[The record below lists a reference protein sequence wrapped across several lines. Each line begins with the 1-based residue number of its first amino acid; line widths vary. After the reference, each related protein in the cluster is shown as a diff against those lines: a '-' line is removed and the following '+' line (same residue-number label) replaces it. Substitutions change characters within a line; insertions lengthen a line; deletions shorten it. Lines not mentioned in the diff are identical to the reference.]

1 MKGLKRFDGTDWV
14 DIKPKRFDGTNW
26 VDTHVRRAVGYSDRP
41 VWHITDDNTK
51 ILYGYHI
58 DGATGGVTY
67 IPGTDNENY
76 TPAAMRSTTFDRGSW
91 PRDAFF
97 IPKPC
102 MVKYDGTVDYF
113 LDPSDYSKKL
123 DGTASDVADL
133 TYGGNCMMQF
143 QVIYH
148 ASITTADDGSVDE
161 YFANYKVDDRFEC
174 YCNYD
179 AENNL
184 IPYFYVAAFNGCT
197 YDGKMRSI
205 SGLKLTPW
213 PTTAYSA
220 SATYNVG
227 DKRNYDGKAWVCIE
241 AITEPEAFD
250 PTKWEQYAFNGQIT
264 GQEEINQARANN
276 TTATDEWYT
285 YLVADHDL
293 LTKLATLICKH
304 LNHQTKFG
312 RGITSG
318 GQVTKEAYV
327 TGTLND
333 KGLFW
338 GVTSNGSN
346 AVKMFGIEN
355 FYACVWKRVAG
366 LIGTS
371 TGYAYKL
378 THGTKDGSTATS
390 FNTNGSGYKTLTRT
404 KAGYGYVTTM
414 HYESDG
420 FWIPATVGTNR
431 YNDYHW
437 LGNGYALFGGYSYD
451 GDFCGSWYVNL
462 NAGVDNRFWS
472 VSSALSCK
480 PRAVASAQSQ

>member
-1 MKGLKRFDGTDWV
+1 MKCLKRFDGTDWV
-14 DIKPKRFDGTNW
+14 DIHPKRFDGTNW
-26 VDTHVRRAVGYSDRP
+26 VDTPLRRCVGYSTRP
-41 VWHITDDNTK
+41 VWIITDDATK
-51 ILYGYHI
+51 HCYGYHI
-58 DGATGGVTY
+58 DGDTGNVTY

-76 TPAAMRSTTFDRGSW
+76 TPAAMGSTTFDYGDW
-91 PRDAFF
+91 PQDAFF

-143 QVIYH
+143 SVIYH

-174 YCNYD
+174 HCNYD

-184 IPYFYVAAFNGCT
+184 IPYFYVSAFNGCT

-213 PTTAYSA
+213 TTTAYS
-220 SATYNVG
+220 STATYAVG
-227 DKRNYDGKAWVCIE
+227 DRRNYDGKAWVCIE

-250 PTKWEQYAFNGQIT
+250 PSKWEQYAFNGKT
-264 GQEEINQARANN
+264 SGEEEIDQARANN

-285 YLVADHDL
+285 HLVADHDL
-293 LTKLATLICKH
+293 LAKLATLLCKH

-312 RGITSG
+312 RGIDSG
-318 GQVTKEAYV
+318 SQEAKEAYV
-327 TGTLND
+327 TGTAND

-346 AVKMFGIEN
+346 TVKIFGIEN
-355 FYACVWKRVAG
+355 FYACTWKRAAG

-390 FNTNGSGYKTLTRT
+390 FNTNGAGYKTLTRT
-404 KAGYGYVTTM
+404 KAGTGYVTTM
-414 HYESDG
+414 HYEPDG

-431 YNDYHW
+431 YDDYHW
-437 LGNGYALFGGYSYD
+437 PGNGYALFGGDSHN
-451 GDFCGSWYVNL
+451 GVIFGSWCVSL
-462 NAGVDNRFWS
+462 RHGVGGRYWD

-480 PRAVASAQSQ
+480 PRAVASAQS

>member
-1 MKGLKRFDGTDWV
+1 MNFIEAIAAQNKDLPTVMPLDFFSYLLGKSRF
-14 DIKPKRFDGTNW
+14 KKE
-26 VDTHVRRAVGYSDRP
+26 
-41 VWHITDDNTK
+41 
-51 ILYGYHI
+51 LYGYHI
-58 DGATGGVTY
+58 DGATGDVTY
-67 IPGTDNENY
+67 IPGTDNERY
-76 TPAAMRSTTFDRGSW
+76 TPAAMGSTTFDYGSW
-91 PRDAFF
+91 ENAFF

-102 MVKYDGTVDYF
+102 MLKYDGTVDYF
-113 LDPSDYSKKL
+113 LDQNDYSKKL
-123 DGTASDVADL
+123 DGTASDVSDL
-133 TYGGNCMMQF
+133 NYGGNCMLQF
-143 QVIYH
+143 PVIYH

-220 SATYNVG
+220 SATYDLD
-227 DKRNYDGKAWVCIE
+227 DKVNHDGKAYKCIE

-250 PTKWEQYAFNGQIT
+250 PTKWEQYAFNAQTT
-264 GQEEINQARANN
+264 GSEEITQATANN
-276 TTATDEWYT
+276 QNGITEWYT
-285 YLVADHDL
+285 WLTADQCL
-293 LTKLATLICKH
+293 LAKLATLMCKH
-304 LNHQTKFG
+304 LDHQTKFG
-312 RGITSG
+312 RGIDSG
-318 GQVTKEAYV
+318 RQDTKEAYV

-333 KGLFW
+333 KGLFR
-338 GVTSNGSN
+338 GVTSKGTN
-346 AVKMFGIEN
+346 AVKIFGIEN
-355 FYACVWKRVAG
+355 FYACTWKRAAG

-404 KAGYGYVTTM
+404 KAGIGLVTTM
-414 HYESDG
+414 HYEPDG

-431 YNDYHW
+431 YKVYHQT
-437 LGNGYALFGGYSYD
+437 GNEYALFGGNSNN
-451 GDFCGSWYVNL
+451 GTACGSWYVYL
-462 NAGVDNRFWS
+462 DYGVGNRYWGI
-472 VSSALSCK
+472 SSDLSCK
-480 PRAVASAQSQ
+480 PRASASAHNT

>member
-14 DIKPKRFDGTNW
+14 DIKSKRFDGTNW
-26 VDTHVRRAVGYSDRP
+26 VDTHVRRAVGYSNRP
-41 VWHITDDNTK
+41 VWHITDDDTK

-58 DGATGGVTY
+58 DGATGDVTY
-67 IPGTDNENY
+67 IPGTDNETY
-76 TPAAMRSTTFDRGSW
+76 TPAAMGSTAFDYGSW
-91 PRDAFF
+91 PVDAFF

-102 MVKYDGTVDYF
+102 MLKYDGTVDYF
-113 LDPSDYSKKL
+113 LDPDDYSKKL
-123 DGTASDVADL
+123 DGTPSDVSDL
-133 TYGGNCMMQF
+133 SYGGNAMLQF
-143 QVIYH
+143 PVIYH

-184 IPYFYVAAFNGCT
+184 IPYFYVAAFSGCT

-220 SATYNVG
+220 SATYNLD
-227 DKRNYDGKAWVCIE
+227 DKRHYNGKAYKCIE

-250 PTKWEQYAFNGQIT
+250 PTKWEQYAFNAQTT
-264 GQEEINQARANN
+264 GSEEITQATANN
-276 TTATDEWYT
+276 QNGIIEWYT
-285 YLVADHDL
+285 WLMADQCL
-293 LTKLATLICKH
+293 FSKLATLMCKH

-312 RGITSG
+312 RGIDSG
-318 GQVTKEAYV
+318 SQGAKEAYV
-327 TGTLND
+327 TGTAND

-338 GVTSNGSN
+338 GVASNGSN
-346 AVKMFGIEN
+346 TVKIFGIEN
-355 FYACVWKRVAG
+355 FYACMWKRAAG

-390 FNTNGSGYKTLTRT
+390 FNTNGAGYKALTRT
-404 KAGYGYVTTM
+404 KAGPGYVTTM
-414 HYESDG
+414 HYEPDG

-437 LGNGYALFGGYSYD
+437 PGNGYALFGGSSNNGASY
-451 GDFCGSWYVNL
+451 GSWCVTLYY
-462 NAGVDNRFWS
+462 GVGNRNWGI
-472 VSSALSCK
+472 SSALSCK